1 MGDKDKHG
9 QGIKLGE
16 TVKGFFFNI
25 HIDKK
30 LLELQVVSHF
40 LFGKKTTFDSF
51 FPTFGSAELQLR
63 FPNESVLAEIV
74 WPTPQELFK
83 RLDRL
88 YT

>member
-1 MGDKDKHG
+1 MGRELSWE
-9 QGIKLGE
+9 KLSK
-16 TVKGFFFNI
+16 VFFFNI